1 MRSSSPPECVK
12 EPVPDDMSPMTQE
25 CVKEP
30 VPDDTKSVSRNLSP
44 VTHGRKNV
52 TKGTSPCILI
62 VVRRIVMWA
71 MIFICTL
78 VAFGGAVI
86 YLISRVGRFGLVEK
100 LANGKRWIS
109 ILISTGVC
117 VGFVAL
123 ISLVM
128 GLVNGIIVTLYLI
141 LFWIMCELVLWIWG
155 KLRKKVLKRYYAGVI
170 AIIITAVYLSVG
182 WYQAHRVWKTEYTVE
197 TDKVAEDIRIAFIA
211 DSHIGTTFDGE
222 GFAQHIEEIQAQNPD
237 MLVIVGDFV
246 DDTAKLS
253 DIKRSC
259 EALGNFKSRY
269 GVFYTFGNHDKGYY
283 SDNMRDYTEEELTA
297 ELKGNNVT
305 ILQDDVVNL
314 GEDISLVGR
323 KDRSANVHV
332 SAGRASVRELFDK
345 ADEERFTVV
354 LDHQPNEYK
363 SLHDVGA
370 DLVLSGHTHG
380 GQLIIVKLIQ
390 ELFKIGGNDYIYG
403 LLKKDGTNYIVTSG
417 ISAWAIKFKTGCRS
431 EYVIIN
437 VNHR

>member
-1 MRSSSPPECVK
+1 MA
-12 EPVPDDMSPMTQE
+12 
-25 CVKEP
+25 
-30 VPDDTKSVSRNLSP
+30 
-44 VTHGRKNV
+44 
-52 TKGTSPCILI
+52 
-62 VVRRIVMWA
+62 MWA
-71 MIFICTL
+71 MIFIGTL
-78 VAFGGAVI
+78 AAFGGAVI
-86 YLISRVGRFGLVEK
+86 YLISRVRRFGFVEK
-100 LANGKRWIS
+100 LANGKKWLS
-109 ILISTGVC
+109 ILISTAVC
-117 VGFVAL
+117 VVFIAL
-123 ISLVM
+123 ISLWM
-128 GLVNGIIVTLYLI
+128 GFVNGIIVTLYLI
-141 LFWIMCELVLWIWG
+141 LFWIMCELVLLIVS
-155 KLRKKVLKRYYAGVI
+155 KLRKNVWKRYYAGVI

-182 WYQAHRVWKTEYTVE
+182 WYQAHTVWKTEYTIE
-197 TDKVAEDIRIAFIA
+197 TDKVGENTRIAFIA

-222 GFAQHIEEIQAQNPD
+222 GFAQHIEEIQAENPD

-259 EALGNFKSRY
+259 EALGNFKLKY

-314 GEDISLVGR
+314 GGDISLVGR
-323 KDRSANVHV
+323 KDRSANING
-332 SAGRASVRELFDK
+332 SGGRASAREIFGK
-345 ADEERFTVV
+345 VDEERFTIV

-363 SLHDVGA
+363 SLYDVGA

-380 GQLIIVKLIQ
+380 GQLIFVKLIQ
-390 ELFKIGGNDYIYG
+390 KLFKIGGNDYIYG
-403 LLKKDGTNYIVTSG
+403 LMKNGGTNYIVTSG
-417 ISAWAIKFKTGCRS
+417 ISDWAIKFKTGCRS